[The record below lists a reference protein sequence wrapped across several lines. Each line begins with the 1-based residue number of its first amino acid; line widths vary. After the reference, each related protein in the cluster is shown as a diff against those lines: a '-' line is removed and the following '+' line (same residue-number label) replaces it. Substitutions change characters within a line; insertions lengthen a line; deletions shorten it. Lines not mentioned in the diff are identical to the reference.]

1 MYQWLKSYKEQEQQI
16 SYLKWSLTKS
26 ELELERWVYGDLATL
41 NIEKNSRSSILE
53 KNIKRMNQE
62 IERLEQ
68 NKRAVKQFI
77 DNLEGIENEIVK
89 LKYIDGMTLEEI
101 AQTTKYSFSYI
112 RQKHSNIR
120 KLTSLVNEYKN
131 E

>member
-1 MYQWLKSYKEQEQQI
+1 MYQWFKSYKEQEQQI

>member
-1 MYQWLKSYKEQEQQI
+1 MYQWLKGYKEQEQQI

-26 ELELERWVYGDLATL
+26 ELELERWIYGDLATL

-53 KNIKRMNQE
+53 KNIKRMKQE
-62 IERLEQ
+62 IERLEK
-68 NKRAVKQFI
+68 NKQAVKQFV

>member
-1 MYQWLKSYKEQEQQI
+1 MYQWLKDYKEQEQQI

-26 ELELERWVYGDLATL
+26 ELELERWIYGDLATL

-53 KNIKRMNQE
+53 KNIKRMKQE
-62 IERLEQ
+62 IERLEK
-68 NKRAVKQFI
+68 NKQAVKQFV

>member
-1 MYQWLKSYKEQEQQI
+1 MYQWLKDYKEQVQQI

-26 ELELERWVYGDLATL
+26 ELELERWIYGDLATL

-62 IERLEQ
+62 IERLEK
-68 NKRAVKQFI
+68 NKQAVKQFI